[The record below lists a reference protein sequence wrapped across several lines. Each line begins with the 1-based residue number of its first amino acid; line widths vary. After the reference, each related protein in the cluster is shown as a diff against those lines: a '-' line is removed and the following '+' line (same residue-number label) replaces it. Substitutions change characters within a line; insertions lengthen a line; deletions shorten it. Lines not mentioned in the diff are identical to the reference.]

1 SFATAPDGAW
11 VAAAGDLGFAVW
23 SRDGELKWS
32 LSNSRPGEPGGVSPR
47 TDHNT
52 DDVRGLTPP
61 GSPRVMRDRRL
72 LFVPDVSTLLTASGR
87 DVVAFNTTDG
97 KSSWTLNVAPT
108 GSITGGQLSADGK
121 TLALKT

>member
-1 SFATAPDGAW
+1 
-11 VAAAGDLGFAVW
+11 
-23 SRDGELKWS
+23 
-32 LSNSRPGEPGGVSPR
+32 
-47 TDHNT
+47 
-52 DDVRGLTPP
+52 
-61 GSPRVMRDRRL
+61 MRDRRL

-121 TLALKT
+121 TLALRTDTDGGRVIVIRDQKIIGTIFQPADVALPTPDGRFVAVTHERQLKWYSAEGQFIWQFTGDTYTV